1 MSREPF
7 FLLALESRELDG
19 KSLCRDTQIEEQ
31 INVLNVDYQ
40 TMKIDFKLKSVTRT
54 IKPEWFN
61 VKPDS

>member
-1 MSREPF
+1 VSIFF
-7 FLLALESRELDG
+7 FLFRPRELDG
-19 KSLCRDTQIEEQ
+19 KSLCRNTQIEEQ
-31 INVLNVDYQ
+31 VNVLNVDYQ